1 MGVSKN
7 LKKLKNEIVVE
18 KQNERD
24 GMLVFTYHGIDI
36 KGVVN
41 KENIEEISNYGSS
54 QEHLINLIIDSISKR
69 IEFDETKEILKAGR
83 KLFSPERPSNR
94 SELSVFGRDYLQL
107 VLEHFMDALQ
117 KAECDVEAV
126 LDREWLAFKHYV
138 NTRRNN
144 WHQVFV
150 DPELTKRFSNINKVA
165 EIFIVLPMSTSVCE
179 RGFSALK
186 RVKTDWRNKLI
197 LNLHLN
203 AWWNGLKRSRRP
215 GFMKF

>member
-18 KQNERD
+18 KQNERN

-36 KGVVN
+36 KVVVN

-83 KLFSPERPSNR
+83 KLFSPFERPSNR
-94 SELSVFGRDYLQL
+94 SELSVFGRDDLQL
-107 VLEHFMDALQ
+107 VLEHFRDALQ

-138 NTRRNN
+138 NTCRNN

-150 DPELTKRFSNINKVA
+150 DPELTERFSNINKVA
-165 EIFIVLPMSTSVCE
+165 EIFIVLPMST
-179 RGFSALK
+179 
-186 RVKTDWRNKLI
+186 
-197 LNLHLN
+197 
-203 AWWNGLKRSRRP
+203 
-215 GFMKF
+215 